1 MTRSTRFAAAVLFP
15 LALAISA
22 AAAPAPARAE
32 EAWLLPTPTVS
43 VAGAPWSVTGFV
55 GAGFRGT
62 AQPFAKARSTRFEMR
77 DRPGQTQSKST
88 YLGGVA
94 REGDTTWVAGTFVDA
109 RGAMIMHESQFTTR
123 TMPGSEFD
131 TYLKSEGLE
140 HVRRSRAATIMTV
153 APGRERWRR
162 VMKTWIGG
170 TKPEKSRATTP
181 FFTSLEIVPEDVPG
195 AIEKLTFVV
204 LDHGRQ
210 LPGALVRVWHHAP
223 GAATDSVGVALQ
235 IRTDKK
241 GRASIA
247 LPAPGTWMLSTV
259 HSVAADSPEAD
270 WETTFASL
278 TFTR

>member
-1 MTRSTRFAAAVLFP
+1 MIRSLRRAALILGA
-15 LALAISA
+15 LALA
-22 AAAPAPARAE
+22 APAHAA
-32 EAWLLPTPTVS
+32 EAWLTPTPTLS
-43 VAGAPWSVTGFV
+43 VAGAPWSVGGFMGSGFH
-55 GAGFRGT
+55 GAAR
-62 AQPFAKARSTRFEMR
+62 PYAKARTVRFEMR
-77 DRPGQTQSKST
+77 DRPGQTASKST
-88 YLGGVA
+88 YLGGLA
-94 REGDTTWVAGTFVDA
+94 REGDTTWVAGTFFDE
-109 RGAMIMHESQFTTR
+109 RGAMIMHESNFATR
-123 TMPGSEFD
+123 TLPGREFD

-140 HVRRSRAATIMTV
+140 QVRRSRAAAITTD
-153 APGRERWRR
+153 APARERWRR
-162 VMKTWIGG
+162 VCKAWIGG